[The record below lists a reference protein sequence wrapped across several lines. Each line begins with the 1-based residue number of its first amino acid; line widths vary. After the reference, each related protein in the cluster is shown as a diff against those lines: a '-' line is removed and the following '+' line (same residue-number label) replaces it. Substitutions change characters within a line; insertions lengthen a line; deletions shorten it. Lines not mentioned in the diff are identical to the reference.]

1 MFNKVN
7 FNREIGSRAR
17 LDRAKLARV
26 TTAVMQ
32 PTVIRNTLVFWLL
45 MFGMALG
52 QERRDPTQPS
62 AAIQRKLMDPA
73 SGASATQARF
83 KVKAIVLS
91 DRDHGTALVETAGGV
106 VKIRLDRQHPTEVT
120 LGESKYLVKDFN
132 SSSVV
137 LTAMLNL

>member
-1 MFNKVN
+1 MFNRVI
-7 FNREIGSRAR
+7 FNRMLCNRAR
-17 LDRAKLARV
+17 LDRARLAAV

-32 PTVIRNTLVFWLL
+32 PTVIRNALVFWLL

-73 SGASATQARF
+73 SGAPATQARF

-91 DRDHGTALVETAGGV
+91 DRDHGTALVETAGGI
-106 VKIRLDRQHPTEVT
+106 VKIKLDRQHPTEVT
-120 LGESKYLVKDFN
+120 LGDSRYLVKDFN

>member
-1 MFNKVN
+1 MFNRVTL
-7 FNREIGSRAR
+7 NRVIYSRAR
-17 LDRAKLARV
+17 LDRARL
-26 TTAVMQ
+26 TTLITAVMK
-32 PTVIRNTLVFWLL
+32 PTVIRNTLVFWIL

-73 SGASATQARF
+73 SGAPATQARF

-91 DRDHGTALVETAGGV
+91 DRDHGTALVETAGGII
-106 VKIRLDRQHPTEVT
+106 KIKLDRQHPTEVV
-120 LGESKYLVKDFN
+120 LGESRYLVKDFN